1 MLWERLEPL
10 IPPRPPVVNG
20 RAGQPR
26 VPDRKVFAGIVFVL
40 LTGIPWKKLPPELGY
55 GSGVTCWRRL
65 REWSEAGAWDALR
78 KIMLDELGQAGMI
91 DWSRTCLDSVS
102 VRAKRGGDLTGPN
115 PTDRGK
121 RGTKYHVL
129 TDRNGLPLHVEI
141 SGANRHDSMLVE
153 PVLDNITAIKGVGR
167 GRPRRRPVIFH
178 ADKAYDNRRVRCYLR
193 CRGIKARIARI
204 GVDSKQ

>member
-1 MLWERLEPL
+1 MVRSGRVGCTAEDHARRTRPGWHDRL
-10 IPPRPPVVNG
+10 VKN
-20 RAGQPR
+20 
-26 VPDRKVFAGIVFVL
+26 
-40 LTGIPWKKLPPELGY
+40 LPG
-55 GSGVTCWRRL
+55 
-65 REWSEAGAWDALR
+65 LR
-78 KIMLDELGQAGMI
+78 KCPGE
-91 DWSRTCLDSVS
+91 
-102 VRAKRGGDLTGPN
+102 KGGDLTGPN